1 MAFDFSKFEPP
12 ISPLV
17 RPAALL
23 APEPIPQAPPPTQ
36 EDKNAPILVDCDILP
51 PEPEVIPEIPREVPF
66 EPKLEG
72 FPAPA
77 YTTDPNDNFPFEPA
91 FPEIDNLADVHYIL
105 YPEIKLYPWQ
115 LQELLRLSGYVDGVL
130 SGPRVHF
137 NPHQAFRATYVTV
150 NGSGK
155 DMVLIATLALG
166 APLLYQHVIIVIT
179 SASYEQLKHQ
189 TEVHIRNGAEALK
202 RRFGFDVYD
211 CVEFHYKC
219 KARNGEIK
227 LYVTD
232 EERRVEGWHPRHP
245 KGRLILIINEA
256 KGIPPPVF
264 TAFDRCS
271 GYSHWIEISS
281 PGSKRGLFYN
291 NYLSAVKYPE
301 KPQRG
306 KFFARKVFQK
316 ECPHKSEED
325 RLEILRKHG
334 EFSYVYQTS
343 VECNFWEEETSVA
356 IPLVE
361 AMSCANV
368 EFLADDDIGIGLDY
382 GGGGDE
388 TVLYVRFGPKTV
400 HAKFWVDPRV
410 LDVADRVDA
419 ELRGLG
425 IKPSQRNYTFNYD
438 NGGLGIGPGDYLV
451 RKGWTLFRRN
461 NQSPAFDKTLYVNL
475 GAEMYGHLR
484 RLYQNLLAPPPQDQK
499 TLDQLVSRRVS
510 VTESIGKRALESK
523 KAAKARGAKSPDRAD
538 AYVLCYF
545 SHRPA
550 FVEVMKPEVA
560 PKRLMTA
567 DELIQMCN
575 NDFGFLERLF
585 QPKQVKRPG
594 EVFSYQ
600 NYNPNERA

>member
-12 ISPLV
+12 VSPLL
-17 RPAALL
+17 RPVEAPKP
-23 APEPIPQAPPPTQ
+23 PEPQKQLALPPIDAN
-36 EDKNAPILVDCDILP
+36 EPILVDCDVVLP
-51 PEPEVIPEIPREVPF
+51 PAESVSDVPKDIPF
-66 EPKLEG
+66 EPKLSG
-72 FPAPA
+72 FPPQA
-77 YTTDPNDNFPFEPA
+77 YSTDPNDNFPFEPA

-115 LQELLRLSGYVDGVL
+115 LQELLRLSGYVDGTL
-130 SGPRVHF
+130 SGPRVHY

-166 APLLYQHVIIVIT
+166 APLLYQHVVIVIT

-202 RRFGFDVYD
+202 RKFGFDVYD
-211 CVEFHYKC
+211 CVEFHYRC
-219 KARNGEIK
+219 KARFSEIK

-245 KGRLILIINEA
+245 KGRLILIVNEA
-256 KGIPPPVF
+256 KSIPPPVF

-291 NYLSAVKYPE
+291 NFLSAVHYPD

-306 KFFARKVFQK
+306 KYFARRVFQK

-325 RLEILRKHG
+325 RKEMLRKHG

-361 AMSCANV
+361 VLSCSNV
-368 EFLADDDIGIGLDY
+368 EVNAEDEIGLGLDY
-382 GGGGDE
+382 AGGGDE
-388 TVLYVRFGPKTV
+388 TVLYVRYGPKQV
-400 HAKFWVDPRV
+400 LFKAYVDPRI
-410 LDVADRVDA
+410 LDVADRIHE
-419 ELRGLG
+419 ELRIIG
-425 IKPSQRNYTFNYD
+425 IRPAQTNYTFNYD
-438 NGGLGIGPGDYLV
+438 NGGLGMGPGDYLV
-451 RKGWTLFRRN
+451 RKGWTLLRRN

-484 RLYQNLLAPPPQDQK
+484 RLYQNLLVPVPADQK
-499 TLDQLVSRRVS
+499 TLEQLTSRRVS

-523 KAAKARGAKSPDRAD
+523 KAAKSRGASSPDRAD
-538 AYVLCYF
+538 AWVLCYF
-545 SHRPA
+545 SYRPA
-550 FVEVMKPEVA
+550 ITEVMKPEVA
-560 PKRLMTA
+560 PKRLMSPA
-567 DELIQMCN
+567 ELIARCDS
-575 NDFGFLERLF
+575 DFHFLENLMK
-585 QPKQVKRPG
+585 PKQIKRPG
-594 EVFSYQ
+594 RTFSYQ
-600 NYNPNERA
+600 DSSYE

>member
-12 ISPLV
+12 VSPLIQ
-17 RPAALL
+17 P
-23 APEPIPQAPPPTQ
+23 APEIKPSAIPQAPAPTFTDPN
-36 EDKNAPILVDCDILP
+36 EPILLDCEVVLP
-51 PEPEVIPEIPREVPF
+51 PPQEFPEAPRDIPFQPT
-66 EPKLEG
+66 LQG
-72 FPAPA
+72 FPEQT

-105 YPEIKLYPWQ
+105 YPEIQLYPWQ
-115 LQELLRLSGYVDGVL
+115 LQELLRLSGYVDGTL

-155 DMVLIATLALG
+155 DMILIATLALG
-166 APLLYQHVIIVIT
+166 APLLYQHVVVVIT

-245 KGRLILIINEA
+245 KGRLILIVNEA
-256 KGIPPPVF
+256 KSIPPPVF

-291 NYLSAVKYPE
+291 NHLSAVQYPD
-301 KPQRG
+301 KPLRG
-306 KFFARKVFQK
+306 RFFSRKVFQR

-325 RLEILRKHG
+325 RKEILRKHG

-343 VECNFWEEETSVA
+343 VECNFWEEESSVA

-361 AMSCANV
+361 VMSCANV
-368 EFLADDDIGIGLDY
+368 EFLAEEDIGIGLDY
-382 GGGGDE
+382 AGGGDE
-388 TVLYVRFGPKTV
+388 TVLYVRFGPKPTLFKV
-400 HAKFWVDPRV
+400 YIDPRV
-410 LDVADRVDA
+410 LDVADRIDA
-419 ELRGLG
+419 ELRGIG
-425 IKPSQRNYTFNYD
+425 IRPSQANYAFNYD
-438 NGGLGIGPGDYLV
+438 NSGLGIGPGDYLV
-451 RKGWTLFRRN
+451 RKGWTLYRRN
-461 NQSPAFDKTLYVNL
+461 NQSPSFDKTLYINL

-484 RLYQNLLAPPPQDQK
+484 RLYQNRLVPIPQDPK
-499 TLDQLVSRRVS
+499 TLEQLTSRRVS

-523 KAAKARGAKSPDRAD
+523 KAAKARGAKSPDRSD
-538 AYVLCYF
+538 AWVLCYF
-545 SHRPA
+545 SYKPA
-550 FVEVMKPEVA
+550 ITEVMKPEVA
-560 PKRLMTA
+560 SKRLMTPA
-567 DELIQMCN
+567 ELVARCD
-575 NDFGFLERLF
+575 NDFGFLENLF
-585 QPKQVKRPG
+585 KPKRIKRTG
-594 EVFSYQ
+594 EPFSYQ
-600 NYNPNERA
+600 DYQP